1 MKKQKN
7 KSKVVKVNTKNKIK
21 EIWGK
26 IEKYKMWV
34 KIIIVFAILIT
45 IHSIIQH

>member
-7 KSKVVKVNTKNKIK
+7 KSKVVKVNTQNKIK
-21 EIWGK
+21 ELWSK